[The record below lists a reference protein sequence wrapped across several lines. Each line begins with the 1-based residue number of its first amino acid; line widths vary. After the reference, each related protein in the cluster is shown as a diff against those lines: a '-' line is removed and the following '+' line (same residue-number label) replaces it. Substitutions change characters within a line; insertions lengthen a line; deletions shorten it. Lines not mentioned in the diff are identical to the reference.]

1 MISREKYQQFTLR
14 VDSFALLAAILQ
26 AIPEL
31 FRALKKQGYVPIATD
46 QVPQPFW
53 KVDNERVCP
62 REDTTQGLN

>member
-31 FRALKKQGYVPIATD
+31 FRALRKHGYVPIATD
-46 QVPQPFW
+46 EVLQPCW
-53 KVDNERVCP
+53 KVHHERVCP
-62 REDTTQGLN
+62 REDTTQGLY

>member
-1 MISREKYQQFTLR
+1 MISREKYQQFTFR

-46 QVPQPFW
+46 QARQPCW
-53 KVDNERVCP
+53 KVKRVCS
-62 REDTTQGLN
+62 REDTTGQRLY